1 MLTSYGTSNIIVMA
15 LIGVV
20 LLTFGVKF
28 INIKYIGIPLIALSL
43 FMFFFTYWF
52 FRDPDRTVPQ
62 EAINDASI
70 IIAPA
75 DGLITEIVEEFEPH
89 YLNSNSKRITIFLS
103 PLDVHVNRLPASGVV
118 EFYHYNK
125 GQFGIASRPKASEL
139 NEQSRIGL
147 KTEHGK
153 ILFKQI
159 VGAVARRLVCELK
172 VGDTVKIGDRFGMMK
187 FGSRMD
193 IAMPMDAE
201 VLVNIG
207 DRVVAAE
214 TVIARLKKE

>member
-15 LIGVV
+15 LIGVI
-20 LLTFGVKF
+20 LLTVGVKF
-28 INIKYIGIPLIALSL
+28 INVKYIGIPLIILSVL
-43 FMFFFTYWF
+43 LFFFTYWF
-52 FRDPDRTVPQ
+52 FRDPDRTVPKD
-62 EAINDASI
+62 AINDTSI

-75 DGLITEIVEEFEPH
+75 DGVITEIVEEFEPH
-89 YLNSNSKRITIFLS
+89 YLNTNSKRITIFLS

-118 EFYHYNK
+118 ELYHYNK
-125 GQFGIASRPKASEL
+125 GQFMIASRPKASEL

-159 VGAVARRLVCELK
+159 VGAVARRLVCELN
-172 VGDTVKIGDRFGMMK
+172 VGDTVKVGDRFGMMK

-193 IAMPMDAE
+193 IAMPTDAK

-214 TVIARLKKE
+214 TIIAKLQP